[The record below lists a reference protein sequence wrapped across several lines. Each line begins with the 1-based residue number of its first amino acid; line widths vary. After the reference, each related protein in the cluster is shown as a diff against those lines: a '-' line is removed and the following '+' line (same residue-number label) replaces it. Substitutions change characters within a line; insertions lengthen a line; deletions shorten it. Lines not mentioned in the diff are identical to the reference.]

1 MKRALLIVLVIVAVI
16 APALLVAIVL
26 RHEEQRE
33 QQWHA
38 HEILNEAKVAVSH
51 LKSLEGDAFFSQSV
65 EQDGHKERSNTRFH
79 IKMLTNRETDES
91 VLRIDFKDYEYESD
105 AERDAHE
112 RMRVLL
118 QNASLF
124 DYGSECYVFTPKISE
139 EQITAFSTR
148 NALFRY
154 KFIPLVE
161 PLHIVSLF
169 DLASNA
175 SYRGIV
181 NISVGNETVKAH
193 EISYELSY
201 PAITFAE
208 RAELRT
214 FISAENF
221 LPLRTELSAIY
232 KHNGENTRIKRCFGF
247 LSYKVNTNL
256 GAKDFRIAEGLR
268 VITRD

>member
-1 MKRALLIVLVIVAVI
+1 MRRALLIVLVIAAVI
-16 APALLVAIVL
+16 ASALLAIFP
-26 RHEEQRE
+26 HPEEQRE
-33 QQWHA
+33 QHA
-38 HEILNEAKVAVSH
+38 YEILNAAKVAVSQ

-65 EQDGHKERSNTRFH
+65 EQDGYKERSNTRFH
-79 IKMLTNRETDES
+79 MKMLKSAGES

-175 SYRGIV
+175 SYRGVV

-214 FISAENF
+214 FISAEDF

-232 KHNGENTRIKRCFGF
+232 KHNGENTRIKLRFGF
-247 LSYKVNTNL
+247 LSYNVNTNL
-256 GAKDFRIAEGLR
+256 SAKDFRIAEGLR

>member
-1 MKRALLIVLVIVAVI
+1 MRRALLIVLVIVAVI
-16 APALLVAIVL
+16 ASALLAIFP
-26 RHEEQRE
+26 HPEEQRE
-33 QQWHA
+33 QHA
-38 HEILNEAKVAVSH
+38 YEILNAAKVAVSQ

-79 IKMLTNRETDES
+79 IKMLKSDGES

-124 DYGSECYVFTPKISE
+124 DYGSECYVFTPKISD

-232 KHNGENTRIKRCFGF
+232 KHNGENTRIKLCFGF

-256 GAKDFRIAEGLR
+256 SAKDFRIAEGLR

>member
-16 APALLVAIVL
+16 ASALLAIFP
-26 RHEEQRE
+26 HPEEQRE
-33 QQWHA
+33 QHA
-38 HEILNEAKVAVSH
+38 YEILNAAKIAVSH

-65 EQDGHKERSNTRFH
+65 QREEHKERSNTRFH
-79 IKMLTNRETDES
+79 IKMLKSDGES

-124 DYGSECYVFTPKISE
+124 DYGSECYVFTPKISD

-208 RAELRT
+208 RAALRT
-214 FISAENF
+214 FISAEDF

-232 KHNGENTRIKRCFGF
+232 KHNDESTRIKLRFGF
-247 LSYKVNTNL
+247 LSYKINTNL
-256 GAKDFRIAEGLR
+256 SGKDFRIAEGLR

>member
-1 MKRALLIVLVIVAVI
+1 MKRALIIVLVIVAVI
-16 APALLVAIVL
+16 ASALLAIFP
-26 RHEEQRE
+26 HPEEQRE
-33 QQWHA
+33 LHA
-38 HEILNEAKVAVSH
+38 YEILNAAKVAVSQ

-79 IKMLTNRETDES
+79 IKMLKSDGES
-91 VLRIDFKDYEYESD
+91 VMRIDFKDYEYESD

-124 DYGSECYVFTPKISE
+124 DYGSEYYVFTPKISD

-181 NISVGNETVKAH
+181 NISLGNETVKAH

-214 FISAENF
+214 FISAEDF

-232 KHNGENTRIKRCFGF
+232 KHNGENTRIKLCFGF

-256 GAKDFRIAEGLR
+256 SAKDFRIAEGLR

>member
-1 MKRALLIVLVIVAVI
+1 MRRALLIVLVIVAVI
-16 APALLVAIVL
+16 ASALLAIFP
-26 RHEEQRE
+26 HPEEQRE

-38 HEILNEAKVAVSH
+38 HEILNEAKVAVSQ

-65 EQDGHKERSNTRFH
+65 EVGEEHKERLNTRFH
-79 IKMLTNRETDES
+79 IKMLKSDGES
-91 VLRIDFKDYEYESD
+91 VLRIDFRDYEYESD

-175 SYRGIV
+175 SYRGVV

-208 RAELRT
+208 RAALRT

-221 LPLRTELSAIY
+221 LPLKTELSAIY
-232 KHNGENTRIKRCFGF
+232 KHNDENTRIKLRFGF
-247 LSYKVNTNL
+247 LSYKINTNL
-256 GAKDFRIAEGLR
+256 SARDFRIAEGLR
-268 VITRD
+268 VIMRD

>member
-1 MKRALLIVLVIVAVI
+1 MKRALLIFLVIVAVI
-16 APALLVAIVL
+16 ASALLVAIVL

-38 HEILNEAKVAVSH
+38 HEILNEAKVAVSQ

-65 EQDGHKERSNTRFH
+65 QREEHKERSNTRFH
-79 IKMLTNRETDES
+79 IKMLKSDGES

-105 AERDAHE
+105 AERDARE

-124 DYGSECYVFTPKISE
+124 DYGSEYYVFTPKISE

-214 FISAENF
+214 LISAEDF
-221 LPLRTELSAIY
+221 LPLKTELSAIY
-232 KHNGENTRIKRCFGF
+232 KHNGENTRIKLRFGF

-256 GAKDFRIAEGLR
+256 SGKDFRIAEGLR